1 MCSRDVPTQEDPIGV
16 AGGLNLYGYAGG
28 DPVNFSDPLGLC
40 PGIPNTNQLD
50 PTDCP
55 PGYFTVLFTAAGG
68 AGGGL
73 AGAISAGVA
82 CSPSGPAALVC
93 AAGGAAGGAKAG
105 AAAGALLGSGLD
117 AGLAFAKMLDRL
129 GGGELDIP
137 GNPFT
142 GANAQGDAFKH
153 LAKYHGVS
161 ETQASDR
168 LHKIKKAAGLGG
180 ADDVI
185 FGRTGDVYNASTGE
199 HIGNLATKY

>member
-1 MCSRDVPTQEDPIGV
+1 M
-16 AGGLNLYGYAGG
+16 
-28 DPVNFSDPLGLC
+28 
-40 PGIPNTNQLD
+40 
-50 PTDCP
+50 
-55 PGYFTVLFTAAGG
+55 
-68 AGGGL
+68 
-73 AGAISAGVA
+73 A

-105 AAAGALLGSGLD
+105 AAAGAILGSGLD

-129 GGGELDIP
+129 GGGELDVP